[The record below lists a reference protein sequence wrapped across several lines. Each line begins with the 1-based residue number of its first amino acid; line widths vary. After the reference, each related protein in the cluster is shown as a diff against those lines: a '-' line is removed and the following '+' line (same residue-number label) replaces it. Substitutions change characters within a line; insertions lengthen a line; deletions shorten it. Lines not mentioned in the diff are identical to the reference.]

1 MVGHKGYP
9 LHRSEDI
16 HPFFII
22 GPDRSGNTLMRR
34 VLEAHE
40 AGRAGMGRLGHR
52 AVEAGR
58 GKRVVAGLLA
68 HLPDLPDWLV

>member
-40 AGRAGMGRLGHR
+40 DVHIPPESYVLGTGSWDGFLGRSSAGFGAI
-52 AVEAGR
+52 VF
-58 GKRVVAGLLA
+58 
-68 HLPDLPDWLV
+68 